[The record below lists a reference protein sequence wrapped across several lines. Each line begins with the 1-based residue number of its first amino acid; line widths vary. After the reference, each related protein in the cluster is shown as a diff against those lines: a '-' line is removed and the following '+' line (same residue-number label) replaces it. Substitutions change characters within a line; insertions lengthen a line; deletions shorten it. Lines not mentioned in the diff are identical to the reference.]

1 MEAPNN
7 AQQYNMGPEL
17 QQVQRAWERIRV
29 ASPIYAFLLNDI
41 DIYNAEK
48 GVFHS
53 RIQVA
58 PHHLN
63 SKGTLHGVFSACVT
77 DWAGG
82 LAIASHG
89 LDSTGVS
96 TDIHVNYLSTA
107 TTGDWLEIEG
117 RANKVG
123 KSLAFTSITISKRTE
138 TGQTT
143 IVAHGTHTKYI
154 RIR

>member
-29 ASPIYAFLLNDI
+29 ASPIYAFLLSDI

-82 LAIASHG
+82 LAIASYG
-89 LDSTGVS
+89 LDSTG
-96 TDIHVNYLSTA
+96 
-107 TTGDWLEIEG
+107 
-117 RANKVG
+117 
-123 KSLAFTSITISKRTE
+123 SLAFTSITISKRTE

>member
-1 MEAPNN
+1 MEVPNN
-7 AQQYNMGPEL
+7 TQQYNMDSEL
-17 QQVQRAWERIRV
+17 QQVRKSWERIRA

-41 DIYNAEK
+41 EIYDAEK

-58 PHHLN
+58 SHHLN

-82 LAIASHG
+82 LAIASCG

-123 KSLAFTSITISKRTE
+123 KSLAFTSITISKRAE

-154 RIR
+154 KTR

>member
-1 MEAPNN
+1 MNS
-7 AQQYNMGPEL
+7 EL
-17 QQVQRAWERIRV
+17 QQVRKVWERIH
-29 ASPIYAFLLNDI
+29 ANSPIYAFLLNNV
-41 DIYNAEK
+41 DIYNAEN
-48 GVFHS
+48 GIVYA

-82 LAIASHG
+82 LAIASCG

-107 TTGDWLEIEG
+107 TTGDWLKIEA

-123 KSLAFTSITISKRTE
+123 KTLAFTSVSVSKETE
-138 TGQTT
+138 AGHTL
-143 IVAHGTHTKYI
+143 VAQGSHTKYI
-154 RIR
+154 RTK

>member
-1 MEAPNN
+1 MSS
-7 AQQYNMGPEL
+7 EL
-17 QQVQRAWERIRV
+17 QQVLKVWERTR
-29 ASPIYAFLLNDI
+29 ANSPIYAFLLSDI
-41 DIYNAEK
+41 DVYEAEK
-48 GVFHS
+48 GVFHA
-53 RIQVA
+53 RLQVA

-89 LDSTGVS
+89 LDVTGVS

-117 RANKVG
+117 RAEKVG
-123 KSLAFTSITISKRTE
+123 RTLAFTTITISKKTE
-138 TGQTT
+138 SSPVV
-143 IVAHGTHTKYI
+143 VAKGSHTKYI
-154 RIR
+154 KTKS